1 MSVRGNFRF
10 LKELKLFFRSTA
22 TKNWL
27 NHLLVLHIHKLLT
40 DRLNL
45 MKVADEFVGKEKEKK
60 KKKNQNLEFVNVLS
74 FVKSVRKVLGHLDLL
89 LQ

>member
-60 KKKNQNLEFVNVLS
+60 KKNQNLEFVNVLS

>member
-1 MSVRGNFRF
+1 MRGHFHF
-10 LKELKLFFRSTA
+10 LKQIKLFFRSTT

-60 KKKNQNLEFVNVLS
+60 KKSK
-74 FVKSVRKVLGHLDLL
+74 LGVC
-89 LQ
+89 

>member
-1 MSVRGNFRF
+1 MRGNFRF

-45 MKVADEFVGKEKEKK
+45 IKVDEEFVEKK
-60 KKKNQNLEFVNVLS
+60 KKKKKK
-74 FVKSVRKVLGHLDLL
+74 KSKFGVC
-89 LQ
+89 